1 MIIYHNNNINADNA
15 SGLLRICRYSI
26 GCFPISFVGYLKLSE
41 SEKSKDSLGSSNSPP
56 LPDSFALM
64 TSSGKASATRVLS
77 FQSV

>member
-1 MIIYHNNNINADNA
+1 MQIMPVVYCVSVEIQSVVFPFHLSTIY
-15 SGLLRICRYSI
+15 
-26 GCFPISFVGYLKLSE
+26 GYLKLSE